1 MRHSR
6 YFLIFILFI
15 ALYFAADRVGG
26 LLLQDLT
33 LRSGIRFSRLY
44 SGKFNAEILVL
55 GDSRGVNCI
64 YAPLAEKMTG
74 RSCANI
80 SYNGMGVA
88 VAEILFRDYLAHNAP
103 PKLLVLEVTNLT
115 VGAALIYN
123 LKPYQSLSSGL
134 GKLLLAENRSIYY
147 ACQLTHLYRFNCEL
161 FLRALYYLG
170 RDDQSWINRYVIQ
183 PEFAKSYQPSPA
195 FVRGIQETIPPDS
208 VRAFRKILA
217 QAEESGAEVRLLVSP
232 FLPSHISRLHDLYD
246 KRKTGIENLAG
257 GLHVWDYADALDDIR
272 CFADPLHMNIE
283 GARLVLRQMV
293 ADGFFAIPTSE

>member
-6 YFLIFILFI
+6 YILGLILFT

-26 LLLQDLT
+26 LLLEDLT

-64 YAPLAEKMTG
+64 YAPLAERMTG

-88 VAEILFRDYLAHNAP
+88 VAEILFHDYLTHNPP

-115 VGAALIYN
+115 VSNALIYN
-123 LKPYQSLSSGL
+123 LKLYQSLSPGL
-134 GKLLLAENRSIYY
+134 SELLRAENRSSYY
-147 ACQLTHLYRFNCEL
+147 ACQLTHLYRCNSEL
-161 FLRALYYLG
+161 FLRSLYYLG
-170 RDDQSWINRYVIQ
+170 SDDQNWINNYVIRT
-183 PEFAKSYQPSPA
+183 EFAKSYKPPPA
-195 FVRGIQETIPPDS
+195 TALGLQETIPPDS
-208 VRAFRKILA
+208 VQGFLRILS
-217 QAEESGAEVRLLVSP
+217 QARESGAVVRLLVSP
-232 FLPSHISRLHDLYD
+232 FLPAHISGLHDLYD
-246 KRKTGIENLAG
+246 KRKAEIENLAG
-257 GLHVWDYADALDDIR
+257 GLHVWDYADAIDDIR
-272 CFADPLHMNIE
+272 CFADPLHMNLD
-283 GARLVLRQMV
+283 GARLVLQQMV